1 MAQMRVNYANANRD
15 FGYGHAK
22 QALFELILER
32 FKTERETYNH
42 YMSNLPEIE
51 AALMKGAAK
60 AQVIADGVLSRVREK
75 LGFRG

>member
-1 MAQMRVNYANANRD
+1 MTQNYANVNRD

-22 QALFELILER
+22 QALFELIVER

-42 YMSNLPEIE
+42 YMNNLPEIE
-51 AALMKGAAK
+51 AALLKGASK
-60 AQVIADGVLSRVREK
+60 AQAIANGVLSRVREK